1 MAKNNPIHNNHC
13 IKNKITVKAAIFI
26 NQKNKKLQGTR
37 FELAQALS

>member
-26 NQKNKKLQGTR
+26 NKKNKKLHGR
-37 FELAQALS
+37 DLNINNLIL